1 MDGNGLYM
9 CNGCQ
14 YYGSFSQSP
23 IPLGKNHQLRLW
35 ILPWDDHDRSR
46 HSPED
51 WKSWELD
58 KGNHPLLWPQDSEDS
73 GEREVL

>member
-9 CNGCQ
+9 CNLCQ
-14 YYGSFSQSP
+14 KVRIIFPICAWDVDHPHHGIVSFAT
-23 IPLGKNHQLRLW
+23 
-35 ILPWDDHDRSR
+35 
-46 HSPED
+46 ED

-58 KGNHPLLWPQDSEDS
+58 SGNHPLLWPSDS